1 MNADSPLATHALF
14 YLGPA
19 PISSAVVTTWG
30 IMAFLTLVCAYGM
43 RRMSIDAG
51 PLQTVL
57 EIVVETIEGQIRGV
71 VNRDP
76 WPYLPLLGT
85 LFLYLVAAN
94 LLNIIPG
101 LSPPT
106 AHIETPAALAA
117 IVFVSVHFFGIKAH
131 GLGTYLKRYIRPSAF
146 MLPLNVLSEITRTF
160 SLMVRLFGNI
170 MSHELVIGV
179 VVLLAGLLVPVPF
192 MLLGLLIG
200 LIQAFIFT
208 ILATVF
214 IGAAIGAVEA
224 G

>member
-1 MNADSPLATHALF
+1 MNGENPLSTHALF
-14 YLGPA
+14 DLGPI
-19 PISSAVVTTWG
+19 PISTAVVTTWG
-30 IMAFLTLVCAYGM
+30 LMVFLTLVCAFGM
-43 RRMSIDAG
+43 RRAKIDAG
-51 PLQTVL
+51 PLQSVL
-57 EIVVETIEGQIRGV
+57 EILVETIESQVKGV

-85 LFLYLVAAN
+85 LFLFLVTAN
-94 LLNIIPG
+94 ILNVIPG

-117 IVFVSVHFFGIKAH
+117 LVFVSVHFFGIRSH
-131 GLGTYLKRYIRPSAF
+131 GLGRYLKRYIRPSPF
-146 MLPLNVLSEITRTF
+146 MMPLNVLSEITRTF